1 MKNMIGSLYNIKLLD
16 ELSEKKSTIHNIHP
30 LAKLITTI
38 VFILITVSYDK
49 YDISRLMPLFS
60 YPILVIIIAE
70 IPIKPILKRVFITL
84 PFVIGV
90 GIFNPIFDS
99 RYMIVLK
106 WIQISGGWISFI
118 SILIKCILTV
128 SSVFILIATTGING
142 IALALRI
149 MKVPKI
155 FVMQITLTY
164 RYITLLIEEVY
175 TIVSAYSIRSLY
187 ETGINFKVWGPLMG
201 NLLIRTIDKSQRIY
215 QAMCCRGFLGEYN
228 IGKENIIKTKDAVYI
243 CLWINYFI
251 LVRYLNITNIVGL
264 MITGG
269 LI

>member
-1 MKNMIGSLYNIKLLD
+1 MKNMISSLYNIKLLD
-16 ELSEKKSTIHNIHP
+16 DISEKKSIIHNIHP
-30 LAKLITTI
+30 FAKLITTI
-38 VFILITVSYDK
+38 VFILITLSYDK

-70 IPIKPILKRVFITL
+70 IPIKPIIKRLCITL

-99 RYMIVLK
+99 SPILVLNS
-106 WIQISGGWISFI
+106 IQIPGGWISFI
-118 SILIKCILTV
+118 SIIIKCILTV
-128 SSVFILIATTGING
+128 SAVFILIATTGING

-175 TIVSAYSIRSLY
+175 TIVSAYSMRSLY
-187 ETGINFKVWGPLMG
+187 ETGINFKVWGSLMG
-201 NLLIRTIDKSQRIY
+201 SLLIRTIDKSQRIY
-215 QAMCCRGFLGEYN
+215 LAMCCRGFVGEYN
-228 IGKENIIKTKDAVYI
+228 IGKENVVKIKDVVYI
-243 CLWINYFI
+243 CICISYFI
-251 LVRYLNITNIVGL
+251 LVRYLNITNIIGL
-264 MITGG
+264 MIMGG
-269 LI
+269 LM